1 LCCSWLL
8 SNENE
13 EEKHE
18 ARGIEEKDC
27 YQF

>member
-1 LCCSWLL
+1 LL

-18 ARGIEEKDC
+18 ARRIEEKDC